1 MRNKKWSA
9 RMTAVM
15 TAAVLTMSVAA
26 CSSAQDGEAGTA
38 DAAGTEQAAA
48 STEAITETGEASD
61 TDTAATDEAA
71 EDGQTSD
78 AQDNADAGEENTQ
91 DMAAGLLKTEEN
103 PSLAVSI
110 SDHEVEGADQD
121 EKTAVA
127 TKIQYLQ
134 VDEDGYEALQ
144 KSLDEDN
151 EENLELAKEGW
162 ENAADYLKEQ
172 AKNEDLQTPYE
183 IDSTILLKRADEKV
197 VSYLRDSFS
206 QLGGAHPSTY
216 YTGKNYNTKTGELL
230 SLRDIAADYDA
241 LYQYVCEE
249 LASRAAKDPNV
260 YFEGYTDTVHDMFYG
275 ADVEG
280 NDESAVSGET
290 GLYSEMPEMIQ
301 WYLDGDGLT
310 VVFNDY
316 DIAPYAAGPS
326 TVTIPY
332 DSGLLNTDW
341 EA

>member
-15 TAAVLTMSVAA
+15 TAAVLTMSVTA
-26 CSSAQDGEAGTA
+26 CGSAQDTEAGKT
-38 DAAGTEQAAA
+38 DAATEQETA
-48 STEAITETGEASD
+48 STEAITEPGETSD
-61 TDTAATDEAA
+61 TDTSVNGETG
-71 EDGQTSD
+71 EDGKTQD
-78 AQDNADAGEENTQ
+78 AQEDADAGEENAQ
-91 DMAAGLLKTEEN
+91 DLAAGLLKTEEN
-103 PSLAVSI
+103 PDLAVSI

-127 TKIQYLQ
+127 TKVQYLQ
-134 VDEDGYEALQ
+134 VDEDGYEKLQ
-144 KSLDEDN
+144 KSLDDDN
-151 EENLELAKEGW
+151 EESLELAREGW

-172 AKNEDLQTPYE
+172 AENEETQTPYE

-216 YTGKNYNTKTGELL
+216 YTGKNYNAKTGELL
-230 SLRDIAADYDA
+230 TIRDIATDYDA

-249 LASRAAKDPNV
+249 LAGRAAKDPNV

-280 NDESAVSGET
+280 NDASTENGEI

-326 TVTIPY
+326 TVTIPF